1 MASATGGLLGQ
12 RELRNGD
19 DERSRVTGGSA
30 EFTSAEGGG
39 ACRPHQESEPSFGF
53 PTPLGAPPRYQPEPP
68 RDSVAPPEPKKPR
81 MWLHFL
87 LFGLT
92 LVSMQVTAMNLQGPA
107 PGHSYFGY
115 AAYQAVSLLGILL
128 VHELGHYVAARLHRV
143 PASPPYFLPLPFLGM
158 FGTLGAVI
166 TMSDRIR
173 SRKALLDIGAAGPLA
188 GMVVAI
194 PVLYFG
200 LTMSE
205 VTPRST
211 SGFMQEG
218 QSILYWLMKRIVF
231 GPIPADHDVQLH
243 PMAFAGWGGFMLTM
257 LNLLPWGQLDGGH
270 IAFALFGDQQH
281 RFARWLRRGLLLVF
295 AYNVV
300 AYVVPAALGRSPQ
313 SLSNACMTSVTWL
326 IWYAITGLMARVS
339 GEEHPPFEPEP
350 LGFGR
355 QLVAAGCLVLFV
367 LLFLPTPMAIY

>member
-1 MASATGGLLGQ
+1 MA
-12 RELRNGD
+12 ND
-19 DERSRVTGGSA
+19 RSV
-30 EFTSAEGGG
+30 
-39 ACRPHQESEPSFGF
+39 GF
-53 PTPLGAPPRYQPEPP
+53 PAPLGAPPHYHQPEPP
-68 RDSVAPPEPKKPR
+68 RESVAPQEPR
-81 MWLHFL
+81 RSRIWLHFL

-92 LVSMQVTAMNLQGPA
+92 LASMQVTAMNLQGAA
-107 PGHSYFGY
+107 PGHSLLGY
-115 AAYQAVSLLGILL
+115 GAYQAVSLLAILL
-128 VHELGHYVAARLHRV
+128 VHELGHYVAARLHHV
-143 PASPPYFLPLPFLGM
+143 PASPPYFLPLPFLGL

-200 LTMSE
+200 LTLSE

-218 QSILYWLMKRIVF
+218 QSILYWLMKRAVF
-231 GPIPADHDVQLH
+231 GPLAPEQDVQLH
-243 PMAFAGWGGFMLTM
+243 PMALAGWGGFMLTM

-270 IAFALFGDQQH
+270 IAFALFGEKQH
-281 RFARWLRRGLLLVF
+281 HFARWLRRGLLVVF
-295 AYNVV
+295 AYNVIV
-300 AYVVPAALGRSPQ
+300 YLVPAVLHRSSQ
-313 SLSNACMTSVTWL
+313 SVSDAAFTSVNWL
-326 IWYAITGLMARVS
+326 LWYGITGLMARVS

-355 QLVAAGCLVLFV
+355 QVVAVVCLVLFV
-367 LLFLPTPMAIY
+367 LLFLPTPMAFYS

>member
-1 MASATGGLLGQ
+1 MAN
-12 RELRNGD
+12 NG
-19 DERSRVTGGSA
+19 V
-30 EFTSAEGGG
+30 
-39 ACRPHQESEPSFGF
+39 GF
-53 PTPLGAPPRYQPEPP
+53 PAPLGAPPRYQQPEPP
-68 RDSVAPPEPKKPR
+68 RDSVSPPQPQKPR
-81 MWLHFL
+81 IWLHFL

-92 LVSMQVTAMNLQGPA
+92 LASMQVTAMNFFGAPA
-107 PGHSYFGY
+107 PGYSFIGY

-143 PASPPYFLPLPFLGM
+143 PASPPYFLPLPFVGM

-200 LTMSE
+200 LTLSE

-211 SGFMQEG
+211 TGYMQEG
-218 QSILYWLMKRIVF
+218 QSILYWLMKRAVF
-231 GPIPADHDVQLH
+231 GPIGPDQDVQLH
-243 PMAFAGWGGFMLTM
+243 PMALAGWGGFMLTM

-270 IAFALFGDQQH
+270 IAFALFGKQQH
-281 RFARWLRRGLLLVF
+281 RFARWFRRGLLLVF

-300 AYVVPAALGRSPQ
+300 VYVIPALMHRSNQ
-313 SLSNACMTSVTWL
+313 SVGDAVATSANWL
-326 IWYAITGLMARVS
+326 IWYGITGAMAHFS
-339 GEEHPPFEPEP
+339 GEDHPPFEPEP
-350 LGFGR
+350 LDLGR
-355 QLVAAGCLVLFV
+355 QLVAVLCLVLFV
-367 LLFLPTPMAIY
+367 LLFLPTPIAFYLS